1 MVNFVIVCDLTQ
13 FYGEIILI
21 FCYAFCFSS
30 LSSLKFFFSPVRLDF
45 RRVLS
50 PARFCL
56 VVVAGLIFQS
66 ASRNHFLFRRPGFST
81 KSTPRIPF

>member
-30 LSSLKFFFSPVRLDF
+30 LSSLKFFLAPFDW
-45 RRVLS
+45 
-50 PARFCL
+50 
-56 VVVAGLIFQS
+56 IFVE
-66 ASRNHFLFRRPGFST
+66 F
-81 KSTPRIPF
+81 